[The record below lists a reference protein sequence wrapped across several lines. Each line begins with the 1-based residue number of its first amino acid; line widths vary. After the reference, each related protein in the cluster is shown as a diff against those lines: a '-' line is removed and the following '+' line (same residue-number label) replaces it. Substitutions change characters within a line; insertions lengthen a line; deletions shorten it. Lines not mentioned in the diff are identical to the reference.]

1 MRTSRG
7 CHECKRRHLRC
18 VTQPGCSTCERCE
31 KSGRECRRGIT
42 IRFRAVTSV
51 REKRPAQPDDDDDRT
66 YHLSWKKSQVWVRV
80 PPAVTFAT
88 PATNLEDLDEDPQ
101 AVTYPARV
109 GFSPDENG
117 QGGGGDADPAG
128 PPANHVPNATV
139 FRETSTTIA
148 AAIAAI
154 PAPAEHH
161 SPSQV
166 LDGINVGSP
175 FSAFGNRSDVAHSS
189 STPNGGDGS
198 TVASAGSYWRSSLYQ
213 PSTKWPLRTE
223 EEARLFHHFVKH
235 LGAWV
240 DCCDEKFHFSIE
252 VPQRALNYPV
262 IANAILAL
270 ASRHLARVTQVE
282 DFRSAEYMSEC
293 LRILIPVL
301 DDPLGALD
309 ENLLAAIV
317 ILRLYEEMDDIDEKC
332 HLYGGT
338 RLLNSIAQ
346 FVPSGGLGEA
356 ASWIFLRQ
364 DIYVALTTGQPL
376 NIDLEL
382 FRQSPS
388 FHADTSSGWANRMIF
403 IFAEIL
409 DYSCRQDQAHS
420 VERWKELEEQVE
432 AWNDNKPWHFRPLWI
447 REDAVPFPEIWMTGP
462 AHVVGQQYYSLSK
475 ILLGTFDPRL
485 SRLGFGSHK
494 LRKAAEATIIE
505 HLRIVIGLA
514 ISNEGVPAATFHA
527 SHILCT
533 CGSYLEDER
542 DREGAVQFLLDLEKQ
557 IGWRSSR
564 IIANLRESWGT

>member
-7 CHECKRRHLRC
+7 CHECKRRHLKC
-18 VTQPGCSTCERCE
+18 ITQPGCNTCERCE

-51 REKRPAQPDDDDDRT
+51 REKRAPAADDDADRN
-66 YHLSWKKSQVWVRV
+66 YELSWKKSQVWVRV

-88 PATNLEDLDEDPQ
+88 PATTLEDLDEDQ
-101 AVTYPARV
+101 AVTYPARL
-109 GFSPDENG
+109 GFSPEE
-117 QGGGGDADPAG
+117 
-128 PPANHVPNATV
+128 PPASELPDASV
-139 FRETSTTIA
+139 FRDLPTTTTPITTTTT
-148 AAIAAI
+148 IAAI
-154 PAPAEHH
+154 PAATDH
-161 SPSQV
+161 SPAPP
-166 LDGINVGSP
+166 LDAVNIGSP
-175 FSAFGNRSDVAHSS
+175 YSPFGNRSDVPPSS
-189 STPNGGDGS
+189 ATPGGGDAS
-198 TVASAGSYWRSSLYQ
+198 TVGSGASYWKSSLYQ
-213 PSTKWPLRTE
+213 PSTEWPLRSE
-223 EEARLFHHFVKH
+223 DEARLFHHFVKH

-240 DCCDEKFHFSIE
+240 DCCDEKFHFSTE
-252 VPQRALNYPV
+252 VPLRALNYPV

-270 ASRHLARVTQVE
+270 ASRHLARVSGVE

-338 RLLNSIAQ
+338 RLLNSIAK
-346 FVPSGGLGEA
+346 FVPLGGLGEA

-376 NIDLEL
+376 NIDLENY
-382 FRQSPS
+382 RQSPS
-388 FHADTSSGWANRMIF
+388 FHADTSSAWANRMIF

-409 DYSCRQDQAHS
+409 DYSCRQDQVHS
-420 VERWKELEEQVE
+420 VERWEELDEQVE
-432 AWNDNKPWHFRPLWI
+432 SWNHSKPWHFRPLWI
-447 REDAVPFPEIWMTGP
+447 REETLPFPEIWMTGP

-494 LRKAAEATIIE
+494 LRKNADATIVK
-505 HLRIVIGLA
+505 HLRTVIGLA

-527 SHILCT
+527 SHILCA
-533 CGSYLEDER
+533 CGSYLEDEA
-542 DREGAVQFLLDLEKQ
+542 DREGAVQFLLELEKKV
-557 IGWRSSR
+557 GWRSSR
-564 IIANLRESWGT
+564 IVATLRESWET